1 AIGVPYT
8 ATLDVHGGDGQTIL
22 VNSSGLPPGL
32 TAHAS
37 QPDIVISGTPTQ
49 PGTFQGTVTAEDVLT
64 TYCGVFHFTITVA
77 GAPFNVLPLFL
88 FDGAVGLPYTQK
100 FTALGSAG
108 PFTFGLIGAP
118 PPGLTLAGDTISGTP
133 TQPGSFSFGLSISS
147 ASGSPSRADYTLLVT
162 ATPKPRLE
170 VTMTDGGVPWGSI
183 PYDADEDNGPK
194 IPYAISVLNLGTAP
208 ATGMIL
214 HLLLDGT
221 LVPNGGTS
229 GCGVSEPGR
238 QQAVDLPQG
247 FLDAQ
252 E

>member
-1 AIGVPYT
+1 
-8 ATLDVHGGDGQTIL
+8 
-22 VNSSGLPPGL
+22 
-32 TAHAS
+32 
-37 QPDIVISGTPTQ
+37 
-49 PGTFQGTVTAEDVLT
+49 
-64 TYCGVFHFTITVA
+64 
-77 GAPFNVLPLFL
+77 
-88 FDGAVGLPYTQK
+88 
-100 FTALGSAG
+100 
-108 PFTFGLIGAP
+108 
-118 PPGLTLAGDTISGTP
+118 
-133 TQPGSFSFGLSISS
+133 
-147 ASGSPSRADYTLLVT
+147 
-162 ATPKPRLE
+162 LE

-229 GCGVSEPGR
+229 GCGVSQPGR

-252 E
+252 ERGSIPFPRTLCVASVQQIVGTDPEALTTFQIVSQVTVSSAEALSNTSVAVTPYCVGALCTTFCPLR